1 MKENKEA
8 NTYLKSYKRQK
19 FTKYAMILGVSMAM
33 ATIATPLVE
42 TTQVQA
48 ATLSTAQEGFLASLT
63 TSATKLAGDND
74 LYASVML
81 AQAILESGWGTSELA
96 VKNYNLFGIKGS
108 YNGETADMPTL
119 EDDGTGN
126 MYEIVAGFKKY
137 PSYAESL
144 QDYVNLIK
152 NGTSWDSE
160 YYTDVWMENTTS
172 YADATKALTGV
183 YATDTAY
190 NTKLDRIIVSNDL
203 NQYDNYGAGSPD
215 PIIEDIP
222 VTSPT
227 EPVTTV
233 PTVPNAPSAT
243 PTATATSYTVVKG
256 DTLWKVSNNYGV
268 PVSELKTLNN
278 LTSDTIYVGQ
288 VLKLALPTVSTTPTV
303 TSPTVTAPTTPT
315 TTTAYN
321 TYTVVKGDTLW
332 GVATK
337 NNITVSSLKTLN
349 NLTSDTIL
357 VGQVLNISVKSATST
372 NTTTTTSVQTVTS
385 TKSYTVVNGDT
396 LWGVAKKN
404 NISVATLKTLNNLTS
419 DVIYVGQVLKLST
432 STTDTSVSK
441 PSATPEA
448 VSTVTSNKT
457 YTVVSGD
464 TLWGVATKNSL
475 TVSNLKELNKLTSNV
490 IIPGQVLVVG
500 ATTTSSTSST
510 TTNTTT
516 STPSP
521 TQTATTTPVASN
533 VTSYTVVKGD
543 TLYKVAVANNLSI
556 SALKIYNN
564 LTSDTIYVGQVL
576 SLVKVSEPVT
586 TPVTTPT
593 VSAPVTSTTT
603 NDGSYV
609 VKSGDTL
616 WSIATSKGLTV
627 TGLKTLNGLSSD
639 VIIVGQTLKVTGT
652 IVTKEPTPTP
662 VVTPTPNPTPVVTA
676 PVVTSGGTYT
686 VVSGDTLYKI
696 AVANNLT
703 VANLKS
709 YNGLTSDVIIVG
721 QTLKLS
727 GSTSTGTV
735 VTNPTPTP
743 SIPTTS
749 SELSAS
755 FIVPAS
761 GYISSPFGSRLSPFT
776 GAVEFHYGVDLAG
789 SGAIKAAQSGKVV
802 VSGWHNSYGNYVIID
817 HGTINGKNVKTVY
830 AHLAVRYV
838 VVGDYVT
845 QGQQI
850 AVMGTTGDSTG
861 VHLHFEVRENDYVV
875 EPLNYIPLS
884 YGSTSTGTT
893 TNSNTYTVRSGD
905 TLWGIS
911 SKNGVSLASLL
922 ALNDLTSSDIYVG
935 QTLTLR

>member
-63 TSATKLAGDND
+63 KPATQLAGDND

-108 YNGETADMPTL
+108 YNGETANMPTL

-160 YYTDVWMENTTS
+160 IYAGAWMENTTS

-222 VTSPT
+222 VTNPT
-227 EPVTTV
+227 DPVITT
-233 PTVPNAPSAT
+233 PTVPKAPSST
-243 PTATATSYTVVKG
+243 PTATATATSYTVIKG

-288 VLKLALPTVSTTPTV
+288 VLKLALPTVNTTPTV
-303 TSPTVTAPTTPT
+303 TSPTVTAPTTST
-315 TTTAYN
+315 ATAYN

-337 NNITVSSLKTLN
+337 NNVTVASLKTLN

-357 VGQVLNISVKSATST
+357 VGQVLNISVKAATST
-372 NTTTTTSVQTVTS
+372 NTTTTTPVQTETS
-385 TKSYTVVNGDT
+385 TKSYTVVSGDT
-396 LWGVAKKN
+396 LWGVATKN

-419 DVIYVGQVLKLST
+419 DVIYVGQILKI
-432 STTDTSVSK
+432 STTTSAIK

-448 VSTVTSNKT
+448 VSTVITNKT
-457 YTVVSGD
+457 YTVISGD
-464 TLWGVATKNSL
+464 TLWGVATKNGL
-475 TVSNLKELNKLTSNV
+475 TVSKLKELNKLTSDV
-490 IIPGQVLVVG
+490 IFPGQVLIVG
-500 ATTTSSTSST
+500 TTTTSS
-510 TTNTTT
+510 NTTT
-516 STPSP
+516 VAPSTS
-521 TQTATTTPVASN
+521 TSTISTTTPVATK
-533 VTSYTVVKGD
+533 VTSYTVQKGD
-543 TLYKVAVANNLSI
+543 TLYKVALENNLSI
-556 SALKIYNN
+556 ANLKSYNN

-576 SLVKVSEPVT
+576 SLVNA
-586 TPVTTPT
+586 TPT
-593 VSAPVTSTTT
+593 VTAPTTNTNTTAPTTTT
-603 NDGSYV
+603 NTTADGSYV

-616 WSIATSKGLTV
+616 WGIATSKGLTV
-627 TGLKTLNGLSSD
+627 TELKTLNGLSSD
-639 VIIVGQTLKVTGT
+639 VIVVGQTLKVTGT
-652 IVTKEPTPTP
+652 IVTKEPTP
-662 VVTPTPNPTPVVTA
+662 VVTPTPEPTQTTTPT
-676 PVVTSGGTYT
+676 VTSGGTYT

-696 AVANNLT
+696 AVANGLT
-703 VANLKS
+703 VTNLKA
-709 YNGLTSDVIIVG
+709 YNGLTSDIIIVG

-727 GSTSTGTV
+727 GTTTSTGTV
-735 VTNPTPTP
+735 TTPP
-743 SIPTTS
+743 IPTTS
-749 SELSAS
+749 QELSAS

-761 GYISSPFGSRLSPFT
+761 GYISSPFGSRLNPFT
-776 GAVEFHYGVDLAG
+776 NLPEFHYGVDLAG

-802 VSGWHNSYGNYVIID
+802 TSGWHNSYGNYVIID

-893 TNSNTYTVRSGD
+893 TNSNTYTVKSGD

-922 ALNDLTSSDIYVG
+922 ELNDLTSSEIYVG

>member
-63 TSATKLAGDND
+63 KPATQLAGDND

-108 YNGETADMPTL
+108 YNGETANMPTL

-160 YYTDVWMENTTS
+160 IYAGTWMENTTS

-222 VTSPT
+222 VTNPT
-227 EPVTTV
+227 DPVITT
-233 PTVPNAPSAT
+233 PTVPKAPSAT

-303 TSPTVTAPTTPT
+303 TSPTVTAPTTSTAT
-315 TTTAYN
+315 TYN

-332 GVATK
+332 GLATK
-337 NNITVSSLKTLN
+337 NNVTVASLKTLN

-357 VGQVLNISVKSATST
+357 VGQVLNISVKAATST
-372 NTTTTTSVQTVTS
+372 NTTTTTPVQTETS
-385 TKSYTVVNGDT
+385 TKSYTVVSGDT
-396 LWGVAKKN
+396 LWGVATKN

-419 DVIYVGQVLKLST
+419 DVIYVGQILKI
-432 STTDTSVSK
+432 STTTSAIK

-448 VSTVTSNKT
+448 VSTVITNKT
-457 YTVVSGD
+457 YTVFSGD
-464 TLWGVATKNSL
+464 TLWGVATKNGL
-475 TVSNLKELNKLTSNV
+475 TVSKLKELNKLTSDV
-490 IIPGQVLVVG
+490 IFPGQVLIVG
-500 ATTTSSTSST
+500 TTTTSSNTTTVAPSTSTSTTSTTTTVTAPTT
-510 TTNTTT
+510 TTNTNTT
-516 STPSP
+516 
-521 TQTATTTPVASN
+521 A
-533 VTSYTVVKGD
+533 
-543 TLYKVAVANNLSI
+543 
-556 SALKIYNN
+556 
-564 LTSDTIYVGQVL
+564 
-576 SLVKVSEPVT
+576 
-586 TPVTTPT
+586 
-593 VSAPVTSTTT
+593 
-603 NDGSYV
+603 DGSYV

-616 WSIATSKGLTV
+616 WGIATRKGLTV
-627 TGLKTLNGLSSD
+627 TELKTLNGLSSD
-639 VIIVGQTLKVTGT
+639 VILVGQTLKVTGT
-652 IVTKEPTPTP
+652 IVTKEPIP
-662 VVTPTPNPTPVVTA
+662 VVTPTPEPTQTTTPT
-676 PVVTSGGTYT
+676 VTSGGTYT

-696 AVANNLT
+696 AVANGLT
-703 VANLKS
+703 VTNLKA
-709 YNGLTSDVIIVG
+709 YNGLTSDIIIVG

-727 GSTSTGTV
+727 GTTTSTGTV
-735 VTNPTPTP
+735 TTPP
-743 SIPTTS
+743 IPTTS
-749 SELSAS
+749 QELSAS

-761 GYISSPFGSRLSPFT
+761 GYISSPFGSRLNPFT
-776 GAVEFHYGVDLAG
+776 NLPEFHYGVDLAG

-802 VSGWHNSYGNYVIID
+802 TSGWHNSYGNYVIID

-893 TNSNTYTVRSGD
+893 TNSNTYTVKSGD

-922 ALNDLTSSDIYVG
+922 ELNDLTSSEIYVG